1 MRAYLLSKGMTGP
14 KDLKLVDRPDPQPGA
29 KEILVRMRAA
39 SLNYRDQMIA
49 HDTYMGNTLQGDAIP
64 LSDGAGEVIAVG
76 PGVTRFKIGDRIMS
90 TFFKDWIAGP
100 WRDQGYSA
108 LGQNGVDGVLAE
120 LVVFNQEDAVRI
132 PDRLSFEEASCLSCA
147 ALTAWTSI
155 YDAAGV
161 RAGQS
166 VLALGTG
173 GVSVFAI
180 QFAKA
185 AGCSVIVTSS
195 SEQKLAKAK
204 ALGADELINYRA
216 IPEWDGEV
224 RRLTGGCGV
233 DHVVEVGGVGTLERS
248 CRALANNGSVGLI
261 GFLAEG
267 AASNPWLVLPRWGRL
282 VKVVVG
288 SRESFEAMNRAIVQN
303 QIKPVIDK
311 IFPFEQA
318 IDAYTYGLSGAHFGK
333 VVITI

>member
-1 MRAYLLSKGMTGP
+1 M
-14 KDLKLVDRPDPQPGA
+14 
-29 KEILVRMRAA
+29 
-39 SLNYRDQMIA
+39 
-49 HDTYMGNTLQGDAIP
+49 
-64 LSDGAGEVIAVG
+64 
-76 PGVTRFKIGDRIMS
+76 
-90 TFFKDWIAGP
+90 
-100 WRDQGYSA
+100 
-108 LGQNGVDGVLAE
+108 
-120 LVVFNQEDAVRI
+120 
-132 PDRLSFEEASCLSCA
+132 
-147 ALTAWTSI
+147 
-155 YDAAGV
+155 
-161 RAGQS
+161 
-166 VLALGTG
+166 
-173 GVSVFAI
+173 
-180 QFAKA
+180 
-185 AGCSVIVTSS
+185 TSS

-224 RRLTGGCGV
+224 RRLTGGCGI
-233 DHVVEVGGVGTLERS
+233 DHVVEVGGVSTLERS

-303 QIKPVIDK
+303 QIKPVIDI